1 MPPPAAERDPFA
13 AVLDLDGPLIAALR
27 DLPVPMWLADR
38 LGHVRWLNDAAASL
52 LGEAV
57 GAHFSRYIGRDGV
70 SDAREMFARKVQGRL
85 DSAIQRTTLTTTA
98 GDLDVE
104 LTSVP
109 IRRSGEVVAV
119 ITVVRTE
126 ALASGARRRPRPR
139 LTPRQQQMLELLA
152 QGRSTTEIAQQ
163 LQISQATVRNHV
175 RSLLTELRVRTRI
188 EAVVIA
194 FRNDWL

>member
-1 MPPPAAERDPFA
+1 MPPSAERDPFA
-13 AVLDLDGPLIAALR
+13 AVLDLDGPLVAALR
-27 DLPVPMWLADR
+27 EMPVPMWLADR

-52 LGEAV
+52 LGGAV
-57 GAHFSRYIGRDGV
+57 GAHFSRYIGPDGV

-85 DSAIQRTTLTTTA
+85 DSAIQRTTLSTGA
-98 GDLDVE
+98 GDLEVE
-104 LTSVP
+104 LASVP
-109 IRRSGEVVAV
+109 IRRAGEVAAV

-126 ALASGARRRPRPR
+126 ALASNARRRPRPR
-139 LTPRQQQMLELLA
+139 LTPRQQQTLELLA